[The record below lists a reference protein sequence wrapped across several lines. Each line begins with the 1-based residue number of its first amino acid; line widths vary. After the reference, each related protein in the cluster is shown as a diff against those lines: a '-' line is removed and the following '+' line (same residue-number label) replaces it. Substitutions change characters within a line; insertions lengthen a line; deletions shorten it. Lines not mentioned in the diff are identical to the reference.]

1 MTAEPTP
8 RKFRRESQRI
18 LLATNAHE
26 DKHERSQLMGAAVS
40 KEHDMKDLLEG
51 LNREIRIGEH
61 GIVRLIDCM
70 PRLVEPGETFDHAVC
85 QAARVSYGAD
95 TKKPSETVNRG
106 LIRYLM
112 RHHHGTPFEMV
123 DIKFYMSLPIFVA
136 RQLIRHRTASIN
148 EYSMRYKQPKDRFFV
163 PDVQNVRKQSKN
175 NKQGSDGMVAVET
188 AEQFIKYTEQT
199 ASSSFEKYMEN
210 EQTGIGREIARIN
223 LPLSTFTEWYWE
235 IDLRNLLGFL
245 GLRMDPH
252 AQKEIRDFA
261 NALYDLTKPLAPY
274 SFEAFEDFHIN
285 ATYLTALEV
294 EAIKTQKPLHERAT
308 DRERDEF
315 VAKCEKLGFAELAK
329 IAAPPPKKSKE

>member
-1 MTAEPTP
+1 
-8 RKFRRESQRI
+8 
-18 LLATNAHE
+18 
-26 DKHERSQLMGAAVS
+26 
-40 KEHDMKDLLEG
+40 MKDLLEG

-175 NKQGSDGMVAVET
+175 NKQGSDGMVAVED
-188 AEQFIKYTEQT
+188 AEAFIKYTEQV
-199 ASSSFEKYMEN
+199 ASSSFEKYMAN

-261 NALYDLTKPLAPY
+261 NALYELTKPLAPY

-315 VAKCEKLGFAELAK
+315 VAKCEKLGFTELAK
-329 IAAPPPKKSKE
+329 IAAPVKKAKPES

>member
-1 MTAEPTP
+1 MP
-8 RKFRRESQRI
+8 
-18 LLATNAHE
+18 
-26 DKHERSQLMGAAVS
+26 
-40 KEHDMKDLLEG
+40 DLLEG
-51 LNREIRIGEH
+51 LNREIKIGDY

-85 QAARVSYGAD
+85 QAARVSYGND
-95 TKKPSETVNRG
+95 TKKSSEAVNRG

-148 EYSMRYKQPKDRFFV
+148 EYSMRYKQPKERFFV
-163 PDVQNVRKQSKN
+163 PDLANVRKQSKN
-175 NKQGSDGMVAVET
+175 NKQGSEGMVEIAT
-188 AEQFIKYTEQT
+188 AEKFIAYTEQV
-199 ASSSFEKYMEN
+199 AAESYKNYQVYEDE
-210 EQTGIGREIARIN
+210 GIGREIARIN

-261 NALYDLTKPLAPY
+261 EACYQLTKPLAPY
-274 SFEAFEDFHIN
+274 TFEAFEDFQIN
-285 ATYLTALEV
+285 AMYLTALDV
-294 EAIKTQKPLHERAT
+294 EAIRTGKPLPERAT

-315 VAKCEKLGFAELAK
+315 VTKCERLGLKDLAK
-329 IAAPPPKKSKE
+329 IAAPAPKK

>member
-1 MTAEPTP
+1 M
-8 RKFRRESQRI
+8 
-18 LLATNAHE
+18 L
-26 DKHERSQLMGAAVS
+26 
-40 KEHDMKDLLEG
+40 DLLEG
-51 LNREIRIGEH
+51 KGREIHIGEH
-61 GIVRLIDCM
+61 GIVRLVDCM

-95 TKKPSETVNRG
+95 AKKPTEAVNRG

-123 DIKFYMSLPIFVA
+123 DLKFYMSLPIFVA

-175 NKQGSDGMVAVET
+175 NKQGSEGVVELES
-188 AEQFIKYTEQT
+188 AEKFIDYTRAFASEAFEQYQHHE
-199 ASSSFEKYMEN
+199 AE
-210 EQTGIGREIARIN
+210 GIGREIARIN

-261 NALYDLTKPLAPY
+261 NAIRDLVAPLAPY
-274 SFEAFEDFHIN
+274 TFEAFEDFQMN
-285 ATYLTALEV
+285 AITLTGLEV
-294 EAIKTQKPLHERAT
+294 EALRTRQALPDRAT

-315 VAKCEKLGFAELAK
+315 AGKCARLGVAVPGTK
-329 IAAPPPKKSKE
+329 